1 MDDKRIHVRAA
12 VVRRGNTGNF
22 KNMWSR
28 LLDDGT
34 IDTYILAEGDRPAEG
49 DRQIHPEDHMFSAT
63 AVRTGI
69 RRAAADAWRDV
80 L

>member
-12 VVRRGNTGNF
+12 VMRQGNTGNF
-22 KNMWSR
+22 RNMWSR

-34 IDTYILAEGDRPAEG
+34 IDTYILEAGTKPAEG
-49 DRQIHPEDHMFSAT
+49 DRQIHPEDHMLRAT
-63 AVRTGI
+63 AVRTAV
-69 RRAAADAWRDV
+69 RRAVADAWRDV